1 MPATKALITI
11 LESVMEYAGET
22 QELTESEKGTIVKNL
37 HEVCAIMDRYTY
49 GLTK

>member
-22 QELTESEKGTIVKNL
+22 QELTESEKGTIVKI
-37 HEVCAIMDRYTY
+37 CMRYAQLWT
-49 GLTK
+49 GIHTD